1 MRVLSFLVMSLR
13 LLIAKNCCVELP
25 LRHTLFHSAACIKDG
40 SFLAA
45 ASRCCRI
52 LDKFVGMERV
62 GLVAVRHAFLTNEG
76 LSDMTKKDKT
86 MNERAVEAQ
95 ANKTDVC
102 EELGLTKDEVK
113 IITDYVGL
121 CQKRINQAPVEPISS
136 KAELVV
142 QKKFPNNDEAQST
155 CTGTV
160 IDDAALK
167 YVEDAAFGY
176 PAGNLEKPA
185 PIEDA
190 KQQMIRASTRLIASP
205 SDRYREISY
214 AKAVKWFAQMQV
226 QQQYKDALSPV
237 LQAVHHIHRGYKWQ
251 APDQTQNATTGD
263 EALNDLINMA

>member
-1 MRVLSFLVMSLR
+1 
-13 LLIAKNCCVELP
+13 
-25 LRHTLFHSAACIKDG
+25 
-40 SFLAA
+40 
-45 ASRCCRI
+45 
-52 LDKFVGMERV
+52 
-62 GLVAVRHAFLTNEG
+62 
-76 LSDMTKKDKT
+76 MTKKDET
-86 MNERAVEAQ
+86 LSERAVKAQ

-102 EELGLTKDEVK
+102 EELGLTKAEVK
-113 IITDYVGL
+113 TVTDYVNL
-121 CQKRINQAPVEPISS
+121 CAKRINQAPVEPISS
-136 KAELVV
+136 KAELAV
-142 QKKFPNNDEAQST
+142 QKKFPNNDEAQAL

-190 KQQMIRASTRLIASP
+190 KSQLIRASTRLMASQ

-226 QQQYKDALSPV
+226 QQKYKDALGPI

-251 APDQTQNATTGD
+251 APDQTQDATTGD
-263 EALNDLINMA
+263 DIVNELINS